1 MVSNILVLDIVKN
14 QVLDIVTMKMEVLDI
29 VKNQVLDIVTMKMA
43 RNAGPG
49 LHIGGKECGIWISYG
64 DR

>member
-14 QVLDIVTMKMEVLDI
+14 QVLDIATMKMEVLDI

-43 RNAGPG
+43 RNAGLG
-49 LHIGGKECGIWISYG
+49 LYMRSCHSL
-64 DR
+64 